1 MKPQERVIEETTME
15 KVVKVAILERG
26 VTEVVHFTNME

>member
-15 KVVKVAILERG
+15 KVVKVPMEERG